1 MKNWNKITVA
11 HRLKIATVIIH
22 QRGFPLIN
30 PIISQRKP
38 LFKENFTK
46 DEALMGERGMS
57 MRSRLITVIYVI
69 SSFLDNFAY
78 FVIGRGEDESDREI
92 KTPWGNHTY
101 CN

>member
-30 PIISQRKP
+30 PIISQREP
-38 LFKENFTK
+38 LFKK
-46 DEALMGERGMS
+46 ILQKMKPLWGERGMS

-69 SSFLDNFAY
+69 SSFLDDFAY
-78 FVIGRGEDESDREI
+78 FVIGRGEDESEREI